1 MQCVFSFG
9 NRSVPN
15 AKIVALSEI
24 NLAFGLKNGP
34 AHGELAPH
42 RQAALS
48 AQCGATQVRQNA
60 AQWLLIAHAVRRS
73 KYVLVGFQQ
82 DSVNVAPGNKATIKK
97 RRPPWYRSF

>member
-34 AHGELAPH
+34 AHGELGVVRCDSGAAERGAVAFDSSRGAPLKICFG
-42 RQAALS
+42 RVPAGLLS
-48 AQCGATQVRQNA
+48 RGECGTTYP
-60 AQWLLIAHAVRRS
+60 
-73 KYVLVGFQQ
+73 YV
-82 DSVNVAPGNKATIKK
+82 
-97 RRPPWYRSF
+97 

>member
-34 AHGELAPH
+34 AKWRGGFDGLRRADTKSKCAAELP
-42 RQAALS
+42 
-48 AQCGATQVRQNA
+48 
-60 AQWLLIAHAVRRS
+60 RR
-73 KYVLVGFQQ
+73 
-82 DSVNVAPGNKATIKK
+82 
-97 RRPPWYRSF
+97 